1 MLFIVI
7 YLLFTETPYFSLS
20 LTMSLSGLAMQ
31 SRACVFILLLLRT
44 FPSINRNKKK
54 ACRHKHY
61 LKIIIIQ
68 MQWNMEAMS
77 NYVDFNSII
86 VKVGRKS
93 THKLIRNSFDC
104 DNSMSHRQFRCLLPQ
119 CQMLEYISL
128 IISLVLPVLV
138 FALKMRKKRETT
150 QCDSV
155 GNVSTNSNRTNS
167 FV

>member
-1 MLFIVI
+1 
-7 YLLFTETPYFSLS
+7 
-20 LTMSLSGLAMQ
+20 
-31 SRACVFILLLLRT
+31 
-44 FPSINRNKKK
+44 
-54 ACRHKHY
+54 
-61 LKIIIIQ
+61 

-93 THKLIRNSFDC
+93 THKLVRNSFVATALWVIG
-104 DNSMSHRQFRCLLPQ
+104 NSGMKIGSGCLLPQ

-128 IISLVLPVLV
+128 TISLVLHVLV
-138 FALKMRKKRETT
+138 CALKMRKKRETT

-167 FV
+167 FVWFDVVCHNQQVLTFMQTFRYLHSTLLQQMVCHYSLVPVSTWMM

>member
-1 MLFIVI
+1 
-7 YLLFTETPYFSLS
+7 
-20 LTMSLSGLAMQ
+20 
-31 SRACVFILLLLRT
+31 
-44 FPSINRNKKK
+44 
-54 ACRHKHY
+54 
-61 LKIIIIQ
+61 

-93 THKLIRNSFDC
+93 THKLMRNSFDC

-119 CQMLEYISL
+119 CRMLEYISL

-138 FALKMRKKRETT
+138 CALKMRKKRETT

-167 FV
+167 FVWFDVVCHNQQVLTFMQTFRYLHSTLLQQMVCHYSRVPVSTWMM